1 MRTHAVHRRSQGKSR
16 WPEAHRSNKSATAT
30 DIFMDNACECH
41 YTSQNASTPFAP
53 SVYSL
58 AMPVSPTSLRSV
70 FPEQTSR
77 SKLTGSV
84 QICVLLGGFLIGAAN
99 LAWAQVPGRGASPS
113 GLVGASM
120 AVLATLQDANV
131 LPPEDTPEANHV
143 IKAVIQFQSVFLK
156 SSDPVVQLLLT
167 RALAAQGGGS
177 GEETLSQFRSTGWTS
192 DVLEALSAQWIAMGI
207 DQRDRLAPGFRQFNV
222 SPADFDRFMELVSKA
237 RTTFIQREQTIHQVF
252 AQRRR
257 EMPGST
263 P

>member
-1 MRTHAVHRRSQGKSR
+1 
-16 WPEAHRSNKSATAT
+16 
-30 DIFMDNACECH
+30 
-41 YTSQNASTPFAP
+41 
-53 SVYSL
+53 
-58 AMPVSPTSLRSV
+58 
-70 FPEQTSR
+70 
-77 SKLTGSV
+77 
-84 QICVLLGGFLIGAAN
+84 
-99 LAWAQVPGRGASPS
+99 
-113 GLVGASM
+113 M

-156 SSDPVVQLLLT
+156 SSDPAVQLLLT
-167 RALAAQGGGS
+167 HALAAQGGGS
-177 GEETLSQFRSTGWTS
+177 GEETLSRFRSTGWTS

-257 EMPGST
+257 EMPGRT